1 MCGFLLGNYLFL
13 NIRYFGSLNLRN
25 NICEGGVRGG
35 GARQKFQKITGRG
48 GVISHFAP

>member
-35 GARQKFQKITGRG
+35 GLVKNFKKLPGEG
-48 GVISHFAP
+48 G